1 MASATTPKA
10 SSSPQSTAAPVVLAD
25 NFPSKTHLLVTNITE
40 LDPTVLSFSPDGD
53 AFFVYNQSIFAQKYL
68 PQYFKHSNYGSFVRQ
83 LNLYGF
89 ASSRHKENANVVVW
103 SHPFFKRD
111 RKDLLKNIKRTVKKS
126 TKKPSHVY
134 VTPRSTSTSASVSS
148 EEVTSSPSNEDAAVS
163 GEAFSRQV
171 SSKGDE
177 WLESELAYLKQQNR
191 NLEDKL
197 DLLLKITLTLS
208 PSSLEEFQLGEKRR
222 RTHEKSSNHQS
233 YQNSRHMLD
242 TIREN
247 GTVPNNNII
256 EPMPY
261 LNENRY
267 SDADQHESMKAFVDI
282 MLNGDEKEEA
292 NSGSDSDIDDSGAES
307 PNAHEE
313 HHATEDEAADA
324 YEDELMAEAMHAILP
339 ENELD
344 DDDFNLSFDDT
355 DVLSDDV
362 PAPATFTSVAN
373 RAMDKSSG
381 PDAVLSSDS
390 YNFSGDIE
398 EGNAPF
404 GVHIVSAHAELVED
418 DGSKSDDSVNDRR
431 AWRKKVMCMLT
442 VIFVTLLI
450 ICVTV
455 PTVVLNQK
463 KKNVQQKNAK
473 KEADKMGGAF
483 QKPFRPNRPIIIQE
497 HSQDTIE
504 NLDDDEY
511 YAFNVDTNVT
521 STTDM
526 TQARSG
532 FIENLFSKRPVK
544 HSVVGSSSASFPDD
558 FTLNI
563 EGVGFK
569 CSQVPPLL

>member
-1 MASATTPKA
+1 MLAT
-10 SSSPQSTAAPVVLAD
+10 SVLNAE
-25 NFPSKTHLLVTNITE
+25 THLLVTNITE

-53 AFFVYNQSIFAQKYL
+53 AFYVYNQSIFAQKYL

-89 ASSRHKENANVVVW
+89 ASSRHKDNANVIVW
-103 SHPFFKRD
+103 SHQYFKRD

-134 VTPRSTSTSASVSS
+134 VTPRSTSASVSS
-148 EEVTSSPSNEDAAVS
+148 EEVTSSPSNEDTGVS
-163 GEAFSRQV
+163 GETISRQV

-222 RTHEKSSNHQS
+222 RTHVKSSNSQS
-233 YQNSRHMLD
+233 YQSSHHMLD

-247 GTVPNNNII
+247 SAAHNSNNI

-261 LNENRY
+261 MNENRY
-267 SDADQHESMKAFVDI
+267 AEADQQESMKAFVDI
-282 MLNGDEKEEA
+282 MLNGDEKEDA

-307 PNAHEE
+307 PNNVHEE
-313 HHATEDEAADA
+313 HHAATDA
-324 YEDELMAEAMHAILP
+324 YEDELMAEAMHAIMP
-339 ENELD
+339 EHELD
-344 DDDFNLSFDDT
+344 DEEFNLSFDDN
-355 DVLSDDV
+355 DVLPEDV

-381 PDAVLSSDS
+381 PEAVLSSDS
-390 YNFSGDIE
+390 FNFTGDIE

-431 AWRKKVMCMLT
+431 VWRKKVMCMLT

-450 ICVTV
+450 ICITV
-455 PTVVLNQK
+455 PTVVLKQK
-463 KKNVQQKNAK
+463 NKNYQQKHVK
-473 KEADKMGGAF
+473 IDIQTDEKGRPF
-483 QKPFRPNRPIIIQE
+483 PKPFRPKPYQE
-497 HSQDTIE
+497 DSYDAE
-504 NLDDDEY
+504 EKLDDDAY
-511 YAFNVDTNVT
+511 YAFDVGGITPINVT
-521 STTDM
+521 SATNM

-532 FIENLFSKRPVK
+532 FIENLFSDRPVK
-544 HSVVGSSSASFPDD
+544 HNTVDSSRIFFPKD
-558 FTLNI
+558 FTLNV
-563 EGVGFK
+563 EGLDFK
-569 CSQVPPLL
+569 CTQVPPLL